1 MKQGKLRKIDGKWN
15 VCTVLYNDIWSENV
29 PFNSEDDSKLKM
41 VEEIFGDLD
50 NLPLVFYEKKYDPET
65 FLPVAFLI
73 THGGRLKSFTKLAE
87 ESWESCGGF
96 DDNHKNFFINGFVTA
111 MFRMQKD

>member
-1 MKQGKLRKIDGKWN
+1 MKQGKLRKIDGRWN
-15 VCTVLYNDIWSENV
+15 VCTILYNDIWSENV

-50 NLPLVFYEKKYDPET
+50 NLPLVFYEIKYDPET
-65 FLPVAFLI
+65 FMRVAFLI
-73 THGGRLKSFTKLAE
+73 THGGRLKSFRKLAE
-87 ESWESCGGF
+87 ESWEGCDGC
-96 DDNHKNFFINGFVTA
+96 DDNDKNFFINGFVTA